1 MADHSFV
8 NFSTGSDDNTFDVRY
23 CEPIGMLV
31 VKLGDAKL
39 FMPPVDAATLVDQL
53 TEALNAYTATL
64 QAVA

>member
-1 MADHSFV
+1 MTDHSFV
-8 NFSTGSDDNTFDVRY
+8 NFTTGSETNTFDVY
-23 CEPIGMLV
+23 YSEPVGMLV

-53 TEALNAYTATL
+53 TAALNAYTATL

>member
-1 MADHSFV
+1 MADHSFMTV
-8 NFSTGSDDNTFDVRY
+8 TTVSDDNTFDVRY
-23 CEPIGMLV
+23 SEPTGMLIV
-31 VKLGDAKL
+31 QLGDSRL